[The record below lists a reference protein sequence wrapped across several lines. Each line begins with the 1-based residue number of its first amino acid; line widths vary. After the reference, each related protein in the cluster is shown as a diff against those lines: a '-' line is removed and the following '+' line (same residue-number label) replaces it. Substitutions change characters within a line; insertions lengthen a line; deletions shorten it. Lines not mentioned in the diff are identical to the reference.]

1 MGKGFFD
8 LPTREK
14 KKKKETGVF
23 VRHVVEYENGS
34 FLTARQGSVPF
45 RLPEPGCL
53 WAPAVA
59 GAILSALTD
68 LAR

>member
-1 MGKGFFD
+1 M
-8 LPTREK
+8 EI
-14 KKKKETGVF
+14 GVF

-34 FLTARQGSVPF
+34 FLTARRGSVPF
-45 RLPEPGCL
+45 RLPEPVL

-59 GAILSALTD
+59 VAILSALTD